1 MTRRKAID
9 IVLSIFFAILL
20 WAYVVNV
27 VNPPATV
34 TVKNVPVQL
43 MNQEVLA
50 SSRLALSGNTNY
62 TVDVVLSGTRSE
74 LNDVTANQLT
84 ATADLFGLS
93 AGQNYLTVNVTCP
106 STMTVEE
113 VRSQRIQVFIEDLVS
128 VAKTVNLVI
137 GKVDEGY
144 EVTME
149 DTGPVTIDVSGAKS
163 IVNKVTE
170 IYAELDPADFPLDEI
185 TTLLLD
191 AIPRDSEGNQIEN
204 VRLESSYVEV
214 KGTVYATKTVAL
226 SINLTGDPGL
236 GAEIDY
242 SDLPSKIV
250 IKGSQEALAAVRSI
264 STQSIDINGMT
275 EDRSVKLIPKL
286 PDGIMLSDNT
296 GSLKVVIKLTSGGNL
311 DYYIDP
317 SLIPVEGLN
326 EEEFAWNFA
335 ETEENDIIN
344 IDVKGGLDV
353 LKVASQELFI
363 PSLDLSGVTEAGTY
377 QFQLI
382 SPAGSEYT
390 VTYEPEA
397 LSIDIVSILPEE
409 SEELDD
415 PENPDNAEDTGSAE
429 AGKDVQTGTPEA
441 PTG

>member
-9 IVLSIFFAILL
+9 IALSILFAIML

-62 TVDVVLSGTRSE
+62 TVDVVLSGTRSD
-74 LNDVTANQLT
+74 LNDVTANQLN

-106 STMTVEE
+106 QTMTVEE

-137 GKVDEGY
+137 GSVDEGY

-149 DTGPVTIDVSGAKS
+149 DTGPVTIPVSGAKS
-163 IVNKVTE
+163 VVDKISE
-170 IYAELDPADFPLDEI
+170 IYAELDPAFFPLDEA

-191 AIPRDSEGNQIEN
+191 AIPRDKDGNQVEN
-204 VRLESSYVEV
+204 VRLESNYVEV

-226 SINLTGDPGL
+226 SINLAGDPGL
-236 GAEIDY
+236 GAEVDY
-242 SDLPSKIV
+242 KGLPSKIV

-264 STQSIDINGMT
+264 STQSIDISGMT

-286 PDGIMLSDNT
+286 PDGIMLSDGT
-296 GSLKVVIKLTSGGNL
+296 GSLKVTIKLTDGGNL
-311 DYYIDP
+311 DYSYNL
-317 SLIPVEGLN
+317 SAIPVEGLN
-326 EEEFAWNFA
+326 EEEFAWSFA
-335 ETEENDIIN
+335 EGTESGIIN
-344 IDVKGGLDV
+344 ADVKGSLSA
-353 LKVASQELFI
+353 LKTASEELFV
-363 PSLDLSGVTEAGTY
+363 PSLDLSGITEPGVY
-377 QFQLI
+377 QFELS

-390 VTYEPEA
+390 VTYEPETV
-397 LSIDIVSILPEE
+397 SINVESILPEE
-409 SEELDD
+409 PEDIED
-415 PENPDNAEDTGSAE
+415 PENPENSAE
-429 AGKDVQTGTPEA
+429 AEEQPEA
-441 PTG
+441 PEAPAD